1 MKARYPHHDHDG
13 TTTNTSHIDIH
24 IQTDIDIDKKRT
36 AEAENAILVV
46 QRVLGNV
53 DEFIERTLHENDG
66 IQAGSIFVQRMC
78 RDVATV
84 LHDIAVQL
92 REDLE
97 EGYFI
102 GSMQQQVGY
111 EDAKRLLLKVN
122 GHNRDGH
129 DDDDECLD
137 RLSEVEVKYA
147 MESVEALLLDV
158 ADALRSISVDE
169 ARDVAELSMSLA
181 QTFVWLLRGA
191 ISMMSEHDDN
201 LYAKIAGVH
210 IEEQPSVIEIINE
223 DDNGHSSVI
232 DIDDCVL
239 NNAKINET
247 AENDNMRD
255 VSRNVPR
262 VQLYIPI
269 TPIITDAGKF
279 AWETMELEKR
289 PVLAV
294 ALAMVLWPT
303 VFIAVPIVATDAI
316 LKCAYD
322 ASKDQPL
329 IVNIE
334 QGAAGALKIGR
345 LYLSC
350 GKIFAKQAIRVG
362 HRQLKRRGV
371 ENVLQDAVHHTIYSI
386 RHPIE
391 TTCRVV
397 DGAKSAWNAVSEI
410 VTGMQS
416 IQEKMSS
423 IHS

>member
-1 MKARYPHHDHDG
+1 MKTRYPHHD
-13 TTTNTSHIDIH
+13 TNVDIDIH
-24 IQTDIDIDKKRT
+24 IQTDIDADKKRT
-36 AEAENAILVV
+36 ADAEHAVFV
-46 QRVLGNV
+46 AQRVLGNV
-53 DEFIERTLHENDG
+53 DEFIERTYDG
-66 IQAGSIFVQRMC
+66 DAGSIFVQRMC

-111 EDAKRLLLKVN
+111 EDAKRLLWNVN
-122 GHNRDGH
+122 GHDRNG
-129 DDDDECLD
+129 DDECLD
-137 RLSEVEVKYA
+137 RLSEVEIKDA

-191 ISMMSEHDDN
+191 ISMLSEQDDN
-201 LYAKIAGVH
+201 LYAKMAGVH
-210 IEEQPSVIEIINE
+210 IEEQASVIEIINE
-223 DDNGHSSVI
+223 DDNGDCSVI
-232 DIDDCVL
+232 DIDDRVL
-239 NNAKINET
+239 NDAKINES
-247 AENDNMRD
+247 AEHENMKG

-262 VQLYIPI
+262 VQLYTPI

-289 PVLAV
+289 PVLAA
-294 ALAMVLWPT
+294 ALAIVLWPT

-329 IVNIE
+329 IVNVE

-371 ENVLQDAVHHTIYSI
+371 ENVLQDTVHHTIYSI
-386 RHPIE
+386 THPIE
-391 TTCRVV
+391 TTCRIV
-397 DGAKSAWNAVSEI
+397 DGVKSTWNAVSEV

-423 IHS
+423 MHSQ